1 MQQRL
6 EQHYLRLLRRFDLQA
21 ADTTLQSLAETLF
34 CTRRHVRVLLNQ
46 MSQAGWLAWQGEAGR
61 GRHSRLQLLV
71 SEAQLDQAR
80 ASTLLEAGELDAAV
94 QALGADP
101 RQLAALIR
109 SQLGQHSHN
118 DRQLLR
124 VPYYRPLVDLH
135 PQHANR
141 RTEIHLL
148 RQIFNG
154 LTRIN
159 EDNGELEPDL
169 AHHWHSDNQAHW
181 TFYLRP
187 TVRFHHG
194 RLMVA
199 ADVVASLL
207 ALRQQPLFAHLAAVT
222 AQGERTIRID
232 LTEPDCRLPWLLAHH
247 SALILPAEEAIRP
260 EFASLPLGTGPYRVS
275 RQDALCL
282 KLSAFDDYFG
292 YRALLD
298 EVEIWQLPELG
309 AGTAQGS
316 LQICSLKLEPAQGL
330 RPDAEPSERERE
342 LEQGGYFLLCDPRSR
357 HWGNPARRRWLQQ
370 CCSPFQILA
379 RVDSPASRFWSPAAS
394 LLTGWHH
401 LDDSPGEPLPETTLV
416 LCYYADQPEYPLLAG
431 VMGELLA
438 EQCIRL
444 ECRCVSYADWCR
456 GEVEADLWLGS
467 MNLGKPADFT
477 LMTWLLGLPLLRRV
491 MAADD
496 ADELLRVQAHW
507 RQGERVLEPWL
518 ARRIGQ
524 GWLQPLFHHW
534 LRLQRPLGAQGV
546 RLNALGWF
554 DFKSAWLAPA
564 PDPE

>member
-181 TFYLRP
+181 TFYLRD
-187 TVRFHHG
+187 RKS
-194 RLMVA
+194 
-199 ADVVASLL
+199 VV
-207 ALRQQPLFAHLAAVT
+207 
-222 AQGERTIRID
+222 
-232 LTEPDCRLPWLLAHH
+232 
-247 SALILPAEEAIRP
+247 
-260 EFASLPLGTGPYRVS
+260 
-275 RQDALCL
+275 
-282 KLSAFDDYFG
+282 
-292 YRALLD
+292 
-298 EVEIWQLPELG
+298 
-309 AGTAQGS
+309 
-316 LQICSLKLEPAQGL
+316 
-330 RPDAEPSERERE
+330 
-342 LEQGGYFLLCDPRSR
+342 
-357 HWGNPARRRWLQQ
+357 
-370 CCSPFQILA
+370 
-379 RVDSPASRFWSPAAS
+379 
-394 LLTGWHH
+394 
-401 LDDSPGEPLPETTLV
+401 
-416 LCYYADQPEYPLLAG
+416 
-431 VMGELLA
+431 
-438 EQCIRL
+438 
-444 ECRCVSYADWCR
+444 
-456 GEVEADLWLGS
+456 
-467 MNLGKPADFT
+467 
-477 LMTWLLGLPLLRRV
+477 
-491 MAADD
+491 
-496 ADELLRVQAHW
+496 
-507 RQGERVLEPWL
+507 
-518 ARRIGQ
+518 
-524 GWLQPLFHHW
+524 
-534 LRLQRPLGAQGV
+534 
-546 RLNALGWF
+546 
-554 DFKSAWLAPA
+554 
-564 PDPE
+564 